1 MKVFYDWCQY
11 LFSGYLSRPFSLFCE
26 PTNTARSAATLTPQK
41 ASFMEPFLVYFWHLS
56 LVKLSQPVPEGK
68 KLQYGGHR
76 VPGDMVKMYAWGRAL
91 EVVDPREQ
99 PAVLIS
105 VQVQLQ
111 MHRRAV
117 TLKRSSSVSG
127 GRRQQQSSSK
137 DSSNGCAISTTVK
150 GAAAASRTKDPR
162 QMQRLW
168 H

>member
-1 MKVFYDWCQY
+1 M
-11 LFSGYLSRPFSLFCE
+11 
-26 PTNTARSAATLTPQK
+26 
-41 ASFMEPFLVYFWHLS
+41 
-56 LVKLSQPVPEGK
+56 
-68 KLQYGGHR
+68 
-76 VPGDMVKMYAWGRAL
+76 
-91 EVVDPREQ
+91 VDPREQ

-117 TLKRSSSVSG
+117 TLKRSSSVNG

-162 QMQRLW
+162 QMQRL
-168 H
+168 